1 LLDFGRDRIIGSRSV
16 EVATE
21 SLHNEDRDLADS
33 GLQAVWL
40 MGEAA
45 KRRLLLPGTDQKIVA
60 IIADEKGYGKSL

>member
-1 LLDFGRDRIIGSRSV
+1 M
-16 EVATE
+16 ATE

-40 MGEAA
+40 MGEAE